1 MTTIVRGRFGANA
14 VALMLVLSAGFG
26 AVSCSAHDSS
36 ATHLASIAGL
46 PVYPN
51 ASAVGASSGALA
63 IYRSTDSFRTVAD
76 WYGAHMPKGTHSSRN
91 DATSQATYAI
101 FLPAETKTVHVE
113 MSDGTV
119 RITLTDVKNGP
130 DSSTG
135 R

>member
-1 MTTIVRGRFGANA
+1 MTAIVRARLGAMTLT
-14 VALMLVLSAGFG
+14 LMLVLTAGVG
-26 AVSCSAHDSS
+26 AASCSAHDSS
-36 ATHLASIAGL
+36 NPNLVSIAGL

-76 WYGAHMPKGTHSSRN
+76 WYGAHMPQGTHSSRN
-91 DATSQATYAI
+91 DAMSQATFAI
-101 FLPAETKTVHVE
+101 FSPSETKTVHVE

>member
-1 MTTIVRGRFGANA
+1 MTAIVRGRLGAMTIA
-14 VALMLVLSAGFG
+14 VMLVLAAGVG

-36 ATHLASIAGL
+36 ATHPASIAGL

-51 ASAVGASSGALA
+51 ASAVGSSSGALA

-76 WYGAHMPKGTHSSRN
+76 WYGAHMPKGAHSSRN
-91 DATSQATYAI
+91 DAMSQATFAI
-101 FLPAETKTVHVE
+101 FSPVETKTVHVE